1 MVLSPAEWVPGD
13 PWHTLQACSRAHAGS
28 RPPNAWLFLASA
40 SRSLKPTQRQG
51 RPLPGAADTSA
62 RCDLRVPLG
71 RLYLRPGGTL
81 GLGGDI
87 RRGRGAYMSRRRN
100 FPDSRA
106 FLTPVFMGAGS
117 LQDSVPRLTTRS
129 LQMQTK
135 SRNAK
140 VTVRGRRQKSRLQ
153 TDWPASSTPPG
164 SALLLGCQWPAL
176 RHGEG
181 PSG

>member
-1 MVLSPAEWVPGD
+1 MGARRPL
-13 PWHTLQACSRAHAGS
+13 AHAPSLQPGARWVKTS
-28 RPPNAWLFLASA
+28 QRVAFLGPGLAL
-40 SRSLKPTQRQG
+40 RKRQG

-81 GLGGDI
+81 GLGG
-87 RRGRGAYMSRRRN
+87 RYSPRSARLYVTEAK
-100 FPDSRA
+100 
-106 FLTPVFMGAGS
+106 L
-117 LQDSVPRLTTRS
+117 PRLSCLPHSCFHGPREPPRFRPSPDNWS

-140 VTVRGRRQKSRLQ
+140 AMSRGRRQKSRLQ

-164 SALLLGCQWPAL
+164 SALLLGCQWPAQ

>member
-71 RLYLRPGGTL
+71 RLYLRPEGTL
-81 GLGGDI
+81 GLGG
-87 RRGRGAYMSRRRN
+87 RYSPRSGRLYVTEAE
-100 FPDSRA
+100 
-106 FLTPVFMGAGS
+106 L
-117 LQDSVPRLTTRS
+117 PRLSCLPHSCFHGPREPPRFRPSPDNALPSDADKTEKCQSDGPRTTTEVP
-129 LQMQTK
+129 L
-135 SRNAK
+135 A
-140 VTVRGRRQKSRLQ
+140 
-153 TDWPASSTPPG
+153 D
-164 SALLLGCQWPAL
+164 
-176 RHGEG
+176 
-181 PSG
+181 